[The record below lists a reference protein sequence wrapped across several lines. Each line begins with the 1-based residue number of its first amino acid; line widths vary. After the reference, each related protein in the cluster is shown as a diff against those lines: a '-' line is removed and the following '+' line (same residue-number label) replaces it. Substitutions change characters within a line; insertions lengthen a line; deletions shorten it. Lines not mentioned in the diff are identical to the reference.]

1 MQKIGNKG
9 GMSFTTGYNISFGFE
24 GNAAQQSF
32 ISKYYDS
39 TTNKAIVDMLCDE
52 AQLPNVQSGV
62 SQVNNRYLG
71 EGPVYYP
78 HTRIY
83 TDISLGF
90 LLDADLTALKFFT
103 AWFDSI
109 YGEEIDAPQTY
120 DGSFEAALS
129 AQARSAT
136 RINRLK
142 FSDQY
147 RSTLRIIKTESGAS
161 TSHDRAPITYIM
173 EKCYPYSIDA
183 VPLSYGTSQVARCT
197 VNFYYARHT
206 VSYGNLTVSSR
217 STSSN
222 PVQEE
227 QRTETAA
234 ASTEAART
242 GDSPLQRR
250 NNTGFGFTNS
260 SPSWYEGADSASSPA
275 PPLPPSTGTPLP

>member
-24 GNAAQQSF
+24 GNAAKQSF

-39 TTNKAIVDMLCDE
+39 ATNKAIVDMLCDE

-83 TDISLGF
+83 TDLSLGF

-103 AWFDSI
+103 SWFDSI
-109 YGEEIDAPQTY
+109 YGEEIDSDQTY
-120 DGSFEAALS
+120 DGSFESALAAK
-129 AQARSAT
+129 ARSDT

-147 RSTLRIIKTESGAS
+147 RSTLRIIKTEPGSN
-161 TSHDRAPITYIM
+161 TSHDRAPITYVL

-217 STSSN
+217 STSSSAT
-222 PVQEE
+222 QEE

-234 ASTEAART
+234 ASTQAASDGRT
-242 GDSPLQRR
+242 PLQRR
-250 NNTGFGFTNS
+250 NNTGFGNTNG
-260 SPSWYEGADSASSPA
+260 PDTAFVPRDPATGAPI
-275 PPLPPSTGTPLP
+275 